1 MKCPLCDHLET
12 KKVYKNSKTYFQFND
27 VPFDLEIELCKN
39 CGFLFQSS
47 AYVNPD
53 YDKLIQEAYNSY
65 KKPESYPFPNRK
77 QDNLIALNIITS
89 NLPTSKIIN
98 VLEVGSNRGDLLYL
112 IKESIP
118 HVNVLGIEST
128 SFKELAI
135 PTICHPFDKNIFS
148 NKFDVIVIQHVLE
161 HIKNPKVILKDIRE
175 LLTENGILYI
185 EVPNLETAL
194 KYNLEDFVP
203 EHVSY
208 FDKNSLRNILVGYEI
223 DLIDLSSHIRIL
235 AKKAMIVGNKRIC
248 TPEYDISESLLVFA
262 NNKNKFLKEICN
274 IVENGK
280 KVVFYGTSYYYR
292 QLYKELSQL
301 LRKARFYYFD
311 DNYKEPNE
319 EYFGLQRLEKF
330 DETCVVIIC
339 SNVLDVQQIISSKLR
354 KINGLTF
361 VRPWFS
367 IETVDL

>member
-1 MKCPLCDHLET
+1 MNCPLCTHLET
-12 KKVYKNSKTYFQFND
+12 KKVYKNSNAYFQFND

-47 AYVNPD
+47 AYVNHD
-53 YDKLIQEAYNSY
+53 YDKLIQKAYNSY

-77 QDNLIALNIITS
+77 QDNLTALSIITS
-89 NLPTSKIIN
+89 NLPISKIIN

-128 SFKELAI
+128 NFKELAI
-135 PTICHPFDKNIFS
+135 PTIRHLFDKNIFS
-148 NKFDVIVIQHVLE
+148 NKFDVIIMQHVLE

-194 KYNLEDFVP
+194 QYNLEDFIP

-208 FDKNSLRNILVGYEI
+208 FDKNSLRNLLEGYEI
-223 DLIDLSSHIRIL
+223 VLIDLSSHIRVL
-235 AKKAMIVGNKRIC
+235 AKKTMAVTNQKTYIPGYDVAESLSAFINSKNKILQKILN
-248 TPEYDISESLLVFA
+248 ISET
-262 NNKNKFLKEICN
+262 
-274 IVENGK
+274 GK
-280 KVVFYGTSYYYR
+280 KIVFYGASYYYR
-292 QLYKELSQL
+292 QLYKELFKWL
-301 LRKARFYYFD
+301 KKARCYYFD
-311 DNYKEPNE
+311 DYYREPYE

-339 SNVLDVQQIISSKLR
+339 SNVLDVQQTISSKLR

-367 IETVDL
+367 IETVNL